1 EPVNAGALALLWLVG
16 ALHLAVAGARPSSAL
31 VRKPRG
37 QAPRRSS
44 IGVHARAPPGRAAR
58 RSALGAPR
66 ACARRATCLRS
77 PRHVLALAPRDRQHE
92 RRRFFSPIA
101 CTPGLS
107 RRALTYSR
115 PTGPSGPLRMK
126 AGQLSGEERIG
137 ATVNDELEHIWSRVQ
152 AELARSVE
160 ESTYRIWLQPLQPRE
175 LSGGCLLVEA
185 PADACG
191 WICDRFG
198 RLLQA
203 SATLVL
209 GV

>member
-1 EPVNAGALALLWLVG
+1 
-16 ALHLAVAGARPSSAL
+16 
-31 VRKPRG
+31 
-37 QAPRRSS
+37 
-44 IGVHARAPPGRAAR
+44 
-58 RSALGAPR
+58 
-66 ACARRATCLRS
+66 
-77 PRHVLALAPRDRQHE
+77 
-92 RRRFFSPIA
+92 
-101 CTPGLS
+101 
-107 RRALTYSR
+107 
-115 PTGPSGPLRMK
+115 MK

-209 GV
+209 GVDTPIEFVARHDSRAGDSASRPPVPPACERRARLDRRSLWARRGTG